1 MSMPPLRR
9 SVDRLVRLL
18 ERAWQKSR
26 LLSGSGRHFIGAYV
40 LHALHVWWARTTW
53 DEDVPIVLQHRV
65 RHVM

>member
-1 MSMPPLRR
+1 MRHPPHRR
-9 SVDRLVRLL
+9 SVDRLGRLL
-18 ERAWQKSR
+18 ERARHDSR
-26 LLSGSGRHFIGAYV
+26 LLSGRGRHFLGAYV